1 MTESIDPAIP
11 LDTNESVEWSGR
23 PRITTILPAVVIGV
37 LLLVSGI
44 VVSVT
49 RDPALPRSR
58 STRVAIPVW
67 KYFALQGVQY
77 VITDEALY
85 VKRGVLTRSV
95 TQANLETVQNSSFG
109 RISRDRS
116 SDTAQ
121 LRSKSLVGTTSRS
134 GRSRTLVQSGHS
146 SIEQHRTTMVS
157 VGTVDGNPVSLE
169 ICRSGSKF
177 VTRSERF
184 AALSESSSS
193 GTARR

>member
-1 MTESIDPAIP
+1 VLLE
-11 LDTNESVEWSGR
+11 R
-23 PRITTILPAVVIGV
+23 PCSSLAVVPLG
-37 LLLVSGI
+37 
-44 VVSVT
+44 
-49 RDPALPRSR
+49 
-58 STRVAIPVW
+58 VAIPVW

-109 RISRDRS
+109 QDITGSIFGYGSVTFEIAGGDDLSFR
-116 SDTAQ
+116 
-121 LRSKSLVGTTSRS
+121 
-134 GRSRTLVQSGHS
+134 RSRTLVQSGHS

-177 VTRSERF
+177 VTDPSDSQ
-184 AALSESSSS
+184 LSESSSS